1 MTSLF
6 KEITDLGY
14 QLRNEVM
21 GLYVFTRQ
29 VGDNVVGYFEVL
41 EINIHAENYTHYKQ
55 WGGDRKALPL
65 TFVCHVAITKFLNR
79 IGINRYEQV

>member
-14 QLRNEVM
+14 TLKNDTM

-29 VGDNVVGYFEVL
+29 VGDNVVGYFEIL
-41 EINIHAENYTHYKQ
+41 EVNVHNENYTHYKQ
-55 WGGDRKALPL
+55 WGGSRKALPL
-65 TFVCHVAITKFLNR
+65 TFREHTAITKFLQR
-79 IGINRYEQV
+79 IGLIRYE

>member
-14 QLRNEVM
+14 TLKNDTM

-29 VGDNVVGYFEVL
+29 VGDNVVGYFEIL
-41 EINIHAENYTHYKQ
+41 EVNVHNENYTHYKQ
-55 WGGDRKALPL
+55 WGGSRKALPL
-65 TFVCHVAITKFLNR
+65 TFREHTAITKFLQR
-79 IGINRYEQV
+79 IGLVRYE

>member
-14 QLRNEVM
+14 TLKNDTM

-29 VGDNVVGYFEVL
+29 VGDNVVCYF
-41 EINIHAENYTHYKQ
+41 
-55 WGGDRKALPL
+55 
-65 TFVCHVAITKFLNR
+65 
-79 IGINRYEQV
+79 

>member
-14 QLRNEVM
+14 ILKNDTM

-29 VGDNVVGYFEVL
+29 VGDNVVGYFEIL
-41 EINIHAENYTHYKQ
+41 EVNVHNENYTHYKQ
-55 WGGDRKALPL
+55 WGGSRKALPL
-65 TFVCHVAITKFLNR
+65 TFREHTAITKFLQR
-79 IGINRYEQV
+79 IGLIRYE

>member
-14 QLRNEVM
+14 TLKNDVM
-21 GLYVFTRQ
+21 GLYVFNRQ

-41 EINIHAENYTHYKQ
+41 EINTHNEHYTHFKH
-55 WGGDRKALPL
+55 WGGSRKALPL
-65 TFVCHVAITKFLNR
+65 TFREHVAITKFLNR
-79 IGINRYEQV
+79 IGLIRYE

>member
-14 QLRNEVM
+14 TLKNDVM

-29 VGDNVVGYFEVL
+29 VGDNVVGFFETL
-41 EINIHAENYTHYKQ
+41 EINTHNENYTHYKQ
-55 WGGDRKALPL
+55 WGGSRKALPL
-65 TFVCHVAITKFLNR
+65 TFREHVAITKFLNR
-79 IGINRYEQV
+79 IGLIRYE

>member
-14 QLRNEVM
+14 TLKNDVM
-21 GLYVFTRQ
+21 GLYVFNRQ

-41 EINIHAENYTHYKQ
+41 EINTHNEYYTHFKH
-55 WGGDRKALPL
+55 WGGSRKALPL
-65 TFVCHVAITKFLNR
+65 TFREHVAITKFLNR
-79 IGINRYEQV
+79 IGLIRYE